1 MTTMGNNKMVF
12 CKNCVNCIRISSLN
26 NDVVLWD
33 CENGKF
39 SGIVQNSM
47 TCDGL
52 VQSDSHEFGLLMVEG
67 CDGFDSGH
75 HAGKDAEI
83 FKDVIVCNH
92 NVKRKQKAWDFYEG
106 CWRK

>member
-12 CKNCVNCIRISSLN
+12 CKNCVNCMRVSSLN
-26 NDVVLWD
+26 NDVVDWK
-33 CENGKF
+33 CEKGFDNYK
-39 SGIVQNSM
+39 INRRCADEINVP
-47 TCDGL
+47 CI
-52 VQSDSHEFGLLMVEG
+52 
-67 CDGFDSGH
+67 GFDSGSYK
-75 HAGKDAEI
+75 GEDAEI